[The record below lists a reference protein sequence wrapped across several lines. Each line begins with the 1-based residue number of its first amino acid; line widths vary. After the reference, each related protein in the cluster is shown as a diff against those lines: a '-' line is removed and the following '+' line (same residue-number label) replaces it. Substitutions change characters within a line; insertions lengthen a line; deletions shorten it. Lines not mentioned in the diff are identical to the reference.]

1 VSFDSEVRVGARCKV
16 EQISVSGHW
25 LVTRCRRLSI
35 PGRDTVAS
43 PSVGSFVR
51 FSTSDL
57 PRRER
62 VPYWREMF
70 GRHVIRTHVEPVGD
84 EQFNAEGTLW
94 SLPGLRVHWSSYSAA
109 ARLLRPREL
118 ISGEDDHIA
127 LLIDFAGTV
136 GFAQGGREVAL
147 ERGGGIAILHSEPA
161 RMVFPRA
168 RYMAVMAPTKTLQ
181 PFTRSVEDKAGC
193 QVPGATEALRLR
205 VCYVEWL
212 AKEPGLANSSELVTL
227 AVSHVHDLMALALG
241 ATRDGAALASVRGV
255 RAARVNAIKA
265 FVRDNIARP
274 DLSVRTVAS
283 AQGLSARYV
292 HMLFETEGTTFSS
305 FVLEHRLTRAHR
317 MLASPR
323 FAGHTVSAIA
333 FAAGFG
339 DLSHF
344 NRSFRRRFGAS
355 PTEVRRG

>member
-1 VSFDSEVRVGARCKV
+1 M
-16 EQISVSGHW
+16 
-25 LVTRCRRLSI
+25 
-35 PGRDTVAS
+35 AS

-51 FSTSDL
+51 FSTRDL
-57 PRRER
+57 PKRER

-70 GRHVIRTHVEPVGD
+70 GRHVIRTHVEPVSD

-109 ARLLRPREL
+109 ACFRRPREL
-118 ISGEDDHIA
+118 ISGDDDDIA

-136 GFAQGGREVAL
+136 NFAQAGREAAP
-147 ERGGGIAILHSEPA
+147 ERGGGITILHSEPA

-168 RYMAVMAPTKTLQ
+168 RYMAVLAPRKALQ
-181 PFTRSVEDKAGC
+181 PLTLSLEDKAGC
-193 QVPGATEALRLR
+193 HVPGATEALRLVAR
-205 VCYVEWL
+205 YVDWL
-212 AKEPGLANSSELVTL
+212 AREPDLANSSELVTL

-241 ATRDGAALASVRGV
+241 ATRDGAELASGRGV

-265 FVRDNIARP
+265 FIRENVALP

-283 AQGLSARYV
+283 AQGLSARYI
-292 HMLFETEGTTFSS
+292 HMLFEGEGITFSS
-305 FVLEHRLTRAHR
+305 FVLEHRLMHAHR
-317 MLASPR
+317 MLKSPR
-323 FAGHTVSAIA
+323 FAGHTISAIA

-344 NRSFRRRFGAS
+344 NRSFRRRYGAS
-355 PTEVRRG
+355 PTEVRLAANA